1 MTVDDGERV
10 RRAREPL
17 GAPGPSW
24 SGSRLPPAPAA
35 TRERGSESVAPT
47 AIATAAASRRLR
59 IGDAEL
65 ELASFA
71 RRAAGFAID
80 SLLLGGA
87 VLAFM
92 ALLGLSA
99 TNPTADSQVL
109 VLLFRVGYNWPWN
122 SIGWSP
128 GKRLVG
134 LRLVRGEGGPPG
146 PLHGFGRS
154 VGAVVSDLLLGL
166 GYLWALWDRNNQTWH
181 DKLAGTYVV
190 RLRPPEDGGEGTAP
204 SPPEGRP

>member
-1 MTVDDGERV
+1 MTSGDGERSGG
-10 RRAREPL
+10 AREPL
-17 GAPGPSW
+17 GAPGPRW
-24 SGSRLPPAPAA
+24 SGSGLPPPAAA
-35 TRERGSESVAPT
+35 TRQRAPGAGAVAAEQAPP
-47 AIATAAASRRLR
+47 RLR
-59 IGDAEL
+59 VGDAEL
-65 ELASFA
+65 EIASFR
-71 RRAAGFAID
+71 RRAAGWAVD
-80 SLLLGGA
+80 SLLLGVA
-87 VLAFM
+87 VTGFS

-99 TNPTADSQVL
+99 TSPSSAESQIL

-128 GKRLVG
+128 GKRAVG

-154 VGAVVSDLLLGL
+154 VGALVSDLLLGF

-190 RLRPPEDGGEGTAP
+190 RLPPAEDGRGGSAAP
-204 SPPEGRP
+204 PTDARP